1 MPTSE
6 EANMR
11 QGTLEAALLDVVG
24 KEDLVTGEGLASY
37 SVDGRQ
43 PQAAVR
49 PASVAQVSEVM
60 ALAHRLGLA
69 VIPWGGGT
77 MMGVGNVPTRY
88 HLALDLRRLDR
99 LVEHEPAD
107 LTLTVQAGM
116 TVACLQEALAPH
128 GQMVP
133 LDPPWPRQAT
143 IGGTLATAVAGPARC
158 SLGLPRDVT
167 IGIKVVMADGRVTK
181 AGGKV
186 VKNVAG
192 YDLCKLYVGSM
203 GTLAVIV
210 EASFKLLPLPRTR
223 ETRAF
228 AFPAPMPAWQA
239 ATEAWRRHLALG
251 SLYLQWQGGP
261 YTLVVRLT
269 GIQEAVDRSLTAL
282 AAIAQ
287 GLGGEVT
294 DVEER
299 WEEAMISPAE
309 ARGLT
314 MKLSVSPSRVPAC
327 LEGLAKLSPSLTMA
341 MPLAGVCYARWPEAE
356 EPSSLARKAM
366 ALAEALEGVAVIHA
380 CEAALKEEMDVFGPL
395 PPSFHIMKAV
405 KERWDPRGNLS
416 PGRFL
421 GRW

>member
-1 MPTSE
+1 
-6 EANMR
+6 MR
-11 QGTLEAALLDVVG
+11 QGALEAALLDVVG
-24 KEDLVTGEGLASY
+24 EEELVTGEGLASY
-37 SVDGRQ
+37 TVDGRQ
-43 PQAAVR
+43 PQVAVR
-49 PASVAQVSEVM
+49 PASVGQVSEVM
-60 ALAHRLGLA
+60 ALAHRLGLG
-69 VIPWGGGT
+69 VIPWGSGT
-77 MMGVGNVPTRY
+77 MMGLGNVPTRY
-88 HLALDLRRLDR
+88 NLALDLRRLDQ

-116 TVACLQEALAPH
+116 TVARLQEMLAPH
-128 GQMVP
+128 EQMIP
-133 LDPPWPRQAT
+133 LDPPWPHQAT
-143 IGGTLATAVAGPARC
+143 IGGTLAAAAAGPARC

-210 EASFKLLPLPRTR
+210 EATFKLLPIPRTR
-223 ETRAF
+223 ETLAF
-228 AFPAPMPAWQA
+228 AFPTPLPAWQA
-239 ATEAWRRHLALG
+239 AMEAWRRHLALG

-269 GIQEAVDRSLTAL
+269 GIQEAVDRSLSAL

-287 GLGGEVT
+287 GLGGETTEVK
-294 DVEER
+294 ER
-299 WEEAMISPAE
+299 WEEAMASPAE

-327 LEGLAKLSPSLTMA
+327 LERLASLSPSLVMA
-341 MPLAGVCYARWPEAE
+341 MPLAGICYARWDEADQ
-356 EPSSLARKAM
+356 PSSLARKAM
-366 ALAEALEGVAVIHA
+366 ELAGSLGGTAIIHA
-380 CEAALKEEMDVFGPL
+380 CEAALKEHVDVFGPL
-395 PPSFHIMKAV
+395 PPSFHIMKAI
-405 KERWDPRGNLS
+405 KERWDPKGNLS